1 MTALELAVKEL
12 TTTYGDLD
20 LIARSLQ
27 VDAAEVAAALEAAEP
42 DSAAGVALRLLAKY
56 NPLVSPA
63 KASKKSL

>member
-1 MTALELAVKEL
+1 MTALELAIEEL

-27 VDAAEVAAALEAAEP
+27 VDAAEVAAAFEAAEP